1 MHSQAKAAYTHCST
15 QTLRKT
21 STPGALLTRDQQT
34 KVCQIKLEG
43 SRVKYEVCFP
53 YMVLTGCLLLQT
65 PKEFPFDDLKEELGG
80 GFGPQAL
87 EERMKASIAQGGGEE
102 EEG

>member
-1 MHSQAKAAYTHCST
+1 M
-15 QTLRKT
+15 
-21 STPGALLTRDQQT
+21 
-34 KVCQIKLEG
+34 
-43 SRVKYEVCFP
+43 CFP

-87 EERMKASIAQGGGEE
+87 EERMKASMAQGGGEE